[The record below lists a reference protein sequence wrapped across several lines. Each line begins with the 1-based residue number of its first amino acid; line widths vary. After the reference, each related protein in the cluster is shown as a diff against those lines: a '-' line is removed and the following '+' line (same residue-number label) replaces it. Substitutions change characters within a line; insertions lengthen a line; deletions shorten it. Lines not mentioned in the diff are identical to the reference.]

1 MTRSPYSASP
11 PPPRVLLVMPEQ
23 WPRALLR
30 AALRDAGYDAVGATG
45 LTEALHYSDES
56 RERGPVQAVL
66 LDQAVLEDQ
75 ESATLLDA
83 LLRRHQYPATVL
95 LARAMPA
102 YPLPTATT
110 PPRWRQIIRRPVSIA
125 DLVAAVQGV
134 LPLPPG
140 SGRPID

>member
-1 MTRSPYSASP
+1 
-11 PPPRVLLVMPEQ
+11 VLLVMPER

-30 AALRDAGYDAVGATG
+30 AALREAGYDAVGATD
-45 LTEALHYSDES
+45 LTGALQYGHES
-56 RERGPVQAVL
+56 RERGPVQVVL

-75 ESATLLDA
+75 ESATLLDE
-83 LLRRHQYPATVL
+83 LLRRHQYPAPLL

-110 PPRWRQIIRRPVSIA
+110 STRWRQIIRRPASIA
-125 DLVAAVQGV
+125 DLVAAVQGL